1 MVWKSAIVGF
11 LVGEQ
16 REGTPFH
23 LPVEPLI
30 YESYY
35 FIFND
40 GSLTIIFI
48 VLYVTFK
55 RTLAFKQ
62 FGVLKKLYL
71 EKLGEFGTSG
81 VYCLKVSKSKY
92 TQFCFLKGFS

>member
-23 LPVEPLI
+23 LPAEPLI
-30 YESYY
+30 YESYD

-48 VLYVTFK
+48 VLSCDF
-55 RTLAFKQ
+55 
-62 FGVLKKLYL
+62 
-71 EKLGEFGTSG
+71 
-81 VYCLKVSKSKY
+81 
-92 TQFCFLKGFS
+92 